1 MFKVA
6 IVAALEREVHPL
18 VKKWRV
24 SEKQQAGRRF
34 RFFEE
39 YETVVVCGGIGAEA
53 ARRAA
58 EAVIA
63 IYAPSVVY
71 SVGFCGALEPGLK
84 AGDVVQPALVIDA
97 RDGSRVNLAEG
108 KGVLVSFGTVADPA
122 QKAKLRESFGAQVVD
137 MEAAAVARA
146 AQARGVE
153 FAAVKAVSDEFDFE
167 FSPTDRFVDSGG
179 QFQEGRFAAYVAVRP
194 WLWPKVRRLAINS
207 NLASAALCD
216 WLVTSL
222 NRMRACAPE
231 QKLEAMHRP

>member
-1 MFKVA
+1 MYRVG
-6 IVAALEREVHPL
+6 IVAALEREVKPL

-24 SEKQQAGRRF
+24 SEKEQAGRRF

-39 YETVVVCGGIGAEA
+39 DEVVVVCGGIGAEM

-58 EAVIA
+58 EAAIA
-63 IYAPSVVY
+63 IYSPSVVY

-84 AGDVVQPALVIDA
+84 AGNVVQPAQVIDA

-108 KGVLVSFGTVADPA
+108 KGVLVSFGTVADPE

-146 AQARGVE
+146 AQARGVD

-167 FSPTDRFVDSGG
+167 FPPTERFVDPGG
-179 QFQEGRFAAYVAVRP
+179 QFQQGRFATYVAMRP

-207 NLASAALCD
+207 NLASTALCE
-216 WLVTSL
+216 WMVTSL
-222 NRMRACAPE
+222 NRMRVGAPE
-231 QKLEAMHRP
+231 QKLEAMPRP